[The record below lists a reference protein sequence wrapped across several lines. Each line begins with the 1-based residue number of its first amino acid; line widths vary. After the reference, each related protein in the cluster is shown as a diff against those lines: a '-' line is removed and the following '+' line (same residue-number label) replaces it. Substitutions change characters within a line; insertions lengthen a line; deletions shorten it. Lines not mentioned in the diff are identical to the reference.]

1 MSWLY
6 GVYSTV
12 AFISKPSYITDKNC
26 GHSIVVTQLW
36 ALCKIKTFLRS
47 NFSLFG

>member
-12 AFISKPSYITDKNC
+12 AYISKPSYITDKNC
-26 GHSIVVTQLW
+26 GHSIVVTQW
-36 ALCKIKTFLRS
+36 
-47 NFSLFG
+47 SLSSVRYV

>member
-12 AFISKPSYITDKNC
+12 AYILKPSYITDKNC
-26 GHSIVVTQLW
+26 GHSIVGTMQN
-36 ALCKIKTFLRS
+36 K
-47 NFSLFG
+47 NFFKV